1 MIFQKC
7 GSDRETRCMLG
18 TIKALPLVPVTISNP
33 EIMADGEKISFLTE
47 MKPGMYP
54 EFNSRD
60 DCRLYGPKGEFIR
73 DVEVEGSIPVM
84 KTGENKIA
92 FSCRG
97 PSGINP
103 RLQVTVI
110 TMSDRL
116 LK

>member
-1 MIFQKC
+1 MIFQEC
-7 GSDRETRCMLG
+7 RSDKETRCMPG
-18 TIKALPLVPVTISNP
+18 TIRALPLVPATISNP
-33 EIMADGEKISFLTE
+33 EIMADGEKISFITE

-60 DCRLYGPKGEFIR
+60 DCRLCESKGEFIR
-73 DVEVEGSIPVM
+73 DVEIEGSIPVM
-84 KTGENKIA
+84 KAGENEIA